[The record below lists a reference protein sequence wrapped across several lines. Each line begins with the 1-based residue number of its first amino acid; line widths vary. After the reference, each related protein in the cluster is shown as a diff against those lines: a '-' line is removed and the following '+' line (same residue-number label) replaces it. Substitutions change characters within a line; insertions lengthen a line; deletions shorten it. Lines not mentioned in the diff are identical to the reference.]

1 MAQYSSYESLFAALL
16 PAINTSLKTAVAPVI
31 KTTESEVVKD
41 VLDEY
46 HPSVYQHRTTGGL
59 DDVANMVDT
68 VKNGVLTVTN
78 QTEFND
84 DYNSTSSGVGLA
96 GLVEYGDG
104 WNGFQYDYMRGDNYE
119 QFSKP
124 RDITERTKE
133 KLVDEGKYIEAFKDG
148 LRIQGF
154 EVK

>member
-1 MAQYSSYESLFAALL
+1 MAEYSNFEALFAALL
-16 PAINTSLKTAVAPVI
+16 PAINTSLKTAVAPVV
-31 KTTESEVVKD
+31 KNTESNVVKD

-46 HPSVYQHRTTGGL
+46 HPSIYERRESGGL
-59 DDVANMVDT
+59 DDVANMVDE
-68 VKNGVLTVTN
+68 VSNGVLSVTN
-78 QTEFND
+78 ETEFND
-84 DYNSTSSGVGLA
+84 GYKSTSSGVGLA

-148 LRIQGF
+148 LRAQGF